1 MKLLPYLSCLLIALL
16 QAPLLSAAE
25 TVDIELPD
33 GNELTL
39 DRYPAAG
46 RRLILWLPSENGF
59 GPGHVAIA
67 EGLASEGIDT
77 WVLRLH
83 SSFMLPPGRQSLD
96 ELPGQALLPVLRMA
110 ADAGFDQVYL
120 MSSGRGARLA
130 LELAYLWQQQAL
142 QPVRLLRGLVLFTP
156 HLLEEKVV
164 IGRNAGYL
172 PIARHSNLPLYVIM
186 PEYSTK
192 YARSREIA
200 EQLQQ
205 GGSPVYL
212 HQMKRI
218 RGGFQMRADEDL
230 QAVDIEMRQRLPERI
245 RMALD
250 LLARTAAAP
259 LRSGWRPVQKASAPS
274 FRAPRLYP
282 ISGQDSPP
290 PLRLKTLDGRVID
303 LAGLKGEVVLVNFWA
318 TWCAPCIEE
327 IPSLSRL
334 VDRMRGKA
342 FRVLAVN
349 IGEQPEAIRRFMQRI
364 PVNFDILLDP
374 ESKAVRDWKVYAYP
388 SNYLI
393 DRSGRIRY
401 GYRGALAWDAPEIV
415 GTIQSLLDTA
425 GRGEAPDT

>member
-1 MKLLPYLSCLLIALL
+1 MKYLLYLPCLLFTLL
-16 QAPLLSAAE
+16 QAASLSAAE
-25 TVDIELPD
+25 TVEIELPD

-39 DRYPAAG
+39 ERYPAAG
-46 RRLILWLPSENGF
+46 RRLLLWLPSENGF

-67 EGLASEGIDT
+67 QGLARQGIDV

-83 SSFMLPPGRQSLD
+83 SSFMLLPGRQSLD
-96 ELPGQALLPVLRMA
+96 ELQGRELLPVLQMA
-110 ADAGFDQVYL
+110 ADAGFDQLYL
-120 MSSGRGARLA
+120 MSSGRGAALA
-130 LELAYLWQQQAL
+130 LKLSYLWQQQ
-142 QPVRLLRGLVLFTP
+142 QPQNARLLRGLVLFTP
-156 HLLEEKVV
+156 HLLEEKLV
-164 IGRNAGYL
+164 IGRKAGYL
-172 PIARHSNLPLYVIM
+172 PIGEYSNLPLYVIM

-192 YARSREIA
+192 YARSRELA
-200 EQLQQ
+200 ERLQL
-205 GGSPVYL
+205 GGSPVYM

-230 QAVDIEMRQRLPERI
+230 EPVDIEMRRRLPKRI

-250 LLARTAAAP
+250 LLSRTAASP
-259 LRSGWRPVQKASAPS
+259 LRPGWRPTTKASGPS

-282 ISGQDSPP
+282 ISGQGSPP
-290 PLRLKTLDGRVID
+290 PLRLKTLEGRVID

-334 VDRMRGKA
+334 VKRMRGKP

-374 ESKAVRDWKVYAYP
+374 ESRAVRDWKVYAYP
-388 SNYLI
+388 SNYLV

-415 GTIQSLLDTA
+415 ETIESLLETA
-425 GRGEAPDT
+425 GRSTAPDT